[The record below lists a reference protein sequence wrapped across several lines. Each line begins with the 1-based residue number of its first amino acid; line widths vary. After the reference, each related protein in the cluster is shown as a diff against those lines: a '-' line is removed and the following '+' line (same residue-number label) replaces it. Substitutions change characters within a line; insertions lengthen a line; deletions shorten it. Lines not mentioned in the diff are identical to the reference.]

1 MAMAYGGKVKVSDA
15 AKKVIGPDDPKARAE
30 VEEERD
36 QEFDV
41 WDQIGLASDMLP
53 GGAIA
58 AGGAKAA
65 AAGGRNIYKM
75 INDSIT
81 GFKTGGAKSA
91 KDAVLKWASS
101 TDLTILTDA
110 MNYLDGLSGKA
121 LAEVEPVRKAIND
134 VYNQF
139 SAPKGGFSLGAKP
152 EGVKASKATTDVMAT
167 KDLPAS
173 TRMSKDMPS
182 PSGKGR
188 VGFKGKEG
196 LEDISSHIEEFSSLS
211 DDQLMYW
218 IELEGKMKPMNAST
232 AQRQKE
238 KLGLLMQEAKKRGI
252 DDTASTIRSSSK
264 SRVSQE
270 GLQDIK
276 DVRSLDDEEL
286 LNIYD
291 EMKDVPFSESTTFME
306 FINSADEWDAFL
318 RLMKNEIRDRGLF

>member
-1 MAMAYGGKVKVSDA
+1 MAMAYGRTAKVSDA

-30 VEEERD
+30 VEAERD

-41 WDQIGLASDMLP
+41 WDQIGLASDMIP
-53 GGAIA
+53 PAAIA

-152 EGVKASKATTDVMAT
+152 AGSSDTSTALEYVQDLKAKAKIPKATEEIMAT
-167 KDLPAS
+167 KDLPAQ
-173 TRMSKDMPS
+173 TRMRRDMPS
-182 PSGKGR
+182 PSAASR
-188 VGFKGKEG
+188 IPKE
-196 LEDISSHIEEFSSLS
+196 
-211 DDQLMYW
+211 
-218 IELEGKMKPMNAST
+218 A
-232 AQRQKE
+232 
-238 KLGLLMQEAKKRGI
+238 
-252 DDTASTIRSSSK
+252 
-264 SRVSQE
+264 
-270 GLQDIK
+270 LQDIK
-276 DVRSLDDEEL
+276 DVTSMSDDDLLDLHDVLVEEGDDIALEALGFSGREEL
-286 LNIYD
+286 DKLIRLIEG
-291 EMKDVPFSESTTFME
+291 EMEKR
-306 FINSADEWDAFL
+306 
-318 RLMKNEIRDRGLF
+318 RLF

>member
-1 MAMAYGGKVKVSDA
+1 MAMAYGRTAKVSDA

-30 VEEERD
+30 VEAERD
-36 QEFDV
+36 QEFDI
-41 WDQIGLASDMLP
+41 WDQIGLASDMIP
-53 GGAIA
+53 PAAIA

-101 TDLTILTDA
+101 TDLTILSDA

-152 EGVKASKATTDVMAT
+152 AGSSDTSTALEYVQDLKAKIPKATEEVMAT

-173 TRMSKDMPS
+173 TRMNREMPP
-182 PSGKGR
+182 PSGKNR
-188 VGFKGKEG
+188 
-196 LEDISSHIEEFSSLS
+196 
-211 DDQLMYW
+211 
-218 IELEGKMKPMNAST
+218 
-232 AQRQKE
+232 
-238 KLGLLMQEAKKRGI
+238 
-252 DDTASTIRSSSK
+252 
-264 SRVSQE
+264 
-270 GLQDIK
+270 
-276 DVRSLDDEEL
+276 
-286 LNIYD
+286 
-291 EMKDVPFSESTTFME
+291 
-306 FINSADEWDAFL
+306 L
-318 RLMKNEIRDRGLF
+318 R

>member
-1 MAMAYGGKVKVSDA
+1 MAMAYGRTAKVSDA

-30 VEEERD
+30 VEAERD
-36 QEFDV
+36 QEFDI
-41 WDQIGLASDMLP
+41 WDQIGLASDMIP
-53 GGAIA
+53 PAAIA

-152 EGVKASKATTDVMAT
+152 AGSSDTSTALEYVQDLKAKAKIPKATEEIMAT

-173 TRMSKDMPS
+173 TRMRRDMPS
-182 PSGKGR
+182 PSGKSR
-188 VGFKGKEG
+188 IPKE
-196 LEDISSHIEEFSSLS
+196 
-211 DDQLMYW
+211 
-218 IELEGKMKPMNAST
+218 A
-232 AQRQKE
+232 
-238 KLGLLMQEAKKRGI
+238 
-252 DDTASTIRSSSK
+252 
-264 SRVSQE
+264 
-270 GLQDIK
+270 LQDIK
-276 DVRSLDDEEL
+276 DVTSMSDDDLLDLHDVLVEEGDDIALEALGFSGREEL
-286 LNIYD
+286 DKLIRLIEG
-291 EMKDVPFSESTTFME
+291 EMEKR
-306 FINSADEWDAFL
+306 
-318 RLMKNEIRDRGLF
+318 RLF